1 MPIFMLIGLALPLM
15 ELAVLVKVGQAVG
28 LWRLLLLLLGMAVLG
43 AALLYWQG
51 WTALRQTQDAL
62 MRGEPPVGPMLEG
75 MLLVAAGVLLL
86 VPGLITDVF
95 ALALLVPPLRRAIAR
110 GTAETGGRDRRHSR
124 QGIVPRRWLARR
136 CRRGCG
142 TRDRGRIR
150 AHRRAAGQPSAALRE
165 GWPSAVS
172 RRARA
177 GSLRIELP

>member
-1 MPIFMLIGLALPLM
+1 MPIFVLLIGLALPLM

-62 MRGEPPVGPMLEG
+62 LRGEPPVGPMLEG
-75 MLLVAAGVLLL
+75 MLLVVAGVLML

-110 GTAETGGRDRRHSR
+110 GLLKRAVATGGIHVEGSFRADGSPADAGADAGPVIEGEFERIDERSVNRPPHSGRDG
-124 QGIVPRRWLARR
+124 QAR
-136 CRRGCG
+136 
-142 TRDRGRIR
+142 
-150 AHRRAAGQPSAALRE
+150 
-165 GWPSAVS
+165 
-172 RRARA
+172 
-177 GSLRIELP
+177 